1 MKSSVRGAC
10 PSIAAPMQTGDGLL
24 VRLIPHEPIDIEKL
38 CILCTAA
45 EEHGN
50 GIIEITQRGSLQIRG
65 LHAASVSNFVR
76 IITSLEIVAEKGP
89 PLITSPLLGLDPDE
103 PFDSTSLVSSVRN
116 TLQQARPNLESLG

>member
-1 MKSSVRGAC
+1 MNASVRGAC

-24 VRLIPHEPIDIEKL
+24 VRLVPVEPMDIDKL

-65 LHAASVSNFVR
+65 LREATASAFAHIIAA
-76 IITSLEIVAEKGP
+76 LEIGAGEGP
-89 PLITSPLLGLDPDE
+89 PLVTSPLLGLDPDE
-103 PFDSTSLVSSVRN
+103 
-116 TLQQARPNLESLG
+116 

>member
-24 VRLIPHEPIDIEKL
+24 VRLIPVEPMDIDKL

-50 GIIEITQRGSLQIRG
+50 GIIEITQRGGLQLGG
-65 LHAASVSNFVR
+65 LREAPVSVLANIIAA
-76 IITSLEIVAEKGP
+76 LEIGAGEGP
-89 PLITSPLLGLDPDE
+89 PLVTSPLLGLD
-103 PFDSTSLVSSVRN
+103 
-116 TLQQARPNLESLG
+116 